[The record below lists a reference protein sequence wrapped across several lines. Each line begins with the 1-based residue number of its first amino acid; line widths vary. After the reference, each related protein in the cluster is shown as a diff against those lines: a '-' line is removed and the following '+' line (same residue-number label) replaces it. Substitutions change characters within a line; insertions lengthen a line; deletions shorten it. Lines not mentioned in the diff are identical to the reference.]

1 MSTFTQILYHIVF
14 STKNRDR
21 TLSKEKRK
29 PLFEYI
35 WGILNK
41 KNCHLYRMNG
51 IEDHIH
57 IATSVHPTVN
67 LSSLV
72 KDIKLASSAYINDNN
87 LFRNFSGLQDGYAA
101 FTYSFKEKDRL
112 IEYIKNQ
119 EEHHK
124 QISFKDELREILIE
138 HGVQFEEKYLL

>member
-1 MSTFTQILYHIVF
+1 
-14 STKNRDR
+14 
-21 TLSKEKRK
+21 
-29 PLFEYI
+29 
-35 WGILNK
+35 
-41 KNCHLYRMNG
+41 MNG

-87 LFRNFSGLQDGYAA
+87 LFRNFSGWQDGYAA

-112 IEYIKNQ
+112 IEYIQNQ

>member
-1 MSTFTQILYHIVF
+1 
-14 STKNRDR
+14 
-21 TLSKEKRK
+21 
-29 PLFEYI
+29 
-35 WGILNK
+35 
-41 KNCHLYRMNG
+41 MNG

-57 IATSVHPTVN
+57 IATSVQPTVN

-87 LFRNFSGLQDGYAA
+87 LFRNFSGWQDGYAA